1 MVSTITRHQ
10 QNTEPPVD
18 AYASRRI
25 STPMVDALE
34 QAWVDIRERHP
45 ELPPAVI
52 VLGAGSIG
60 SRSGALTLGHFAAMR
75 WHTDTDGSEEL
86 AEVFIGGE
94 GLQRGPAGVLGTLL
108 HEAAHALAHARGI
121 KDTSRQGRYH
131 NTKFK
136 ALAEEVGIT
145 VTKDPRIG
153 WSPTDLPDT
162 TRNDYADTV
171 EALGRALRLYRRR
184 EGTDSGTTT
193 KPTNPPPCVCECG
206 RRIRVATSVRDAGP
220 ITCGICGTNFEPEQD

>member
-10 QNTEPPVD
+10 QHTESPID
-18 AYASRRI
+18 ADVSKRI

-34 QAWVDIRERHP
+34 QAWADIRECHP

-60 SRSGALTLGHFAAMR
+60 SRSGTLTLGHFAAMR
-75 WHTDTDGSEEL
+75 WHADTDGSEEL

-94 GLQRGPAGVLGTLL
+94 GLQRGPAGVLATLL
-108 HEAAHALAHARGI
+108 HEAAHALAHTRGI
-121 KDTSRQGRYH
+121 RDTSRQGRYH

-153 WSPTDLPDT
+153 WSPTELPET
-162 TRNDYADTV
+162 TRAAYADTV
-171 EALGRALRLYRRR
+171 EVLSEALRLYRRR
-184 EGTDSGTTT
+184 ECDQSGTT

-220 ITCGICGTNFEPEQD
+220 ITCGICGTDFEPEQD